1 MASPSRSLR
10 CLELY
15 ANIGATLA
23 DWKREAG
30 DGFALVQPLLRDT
43 SGLARRWSRPGK
55 RAMRIVE
62 HDDGRAVAVCD
73 EEMDNPIELSRADR
87 LLWRPCEGILRSH
100 LCRVLGLHETREP
113 TASLPGVL
121 LIGDWRPE
129 PAVSIQ
135 ASIAAASSS
144 DDLGRLILDVRNK
157 AHRSTILATFT
168 RQHWSPRHEPAL
180 ADGRVVL
187 LPLEDVLDERDG
199 AWHRLPSW
207 DAFSRQ
213 AIPITG
219 AASPSLDLAALNTQV
234 QRLKPMEREAIV
246 ALAEK
251 GLVSPTSGRL
261 PGQALLAKWAG
272 NYEPDAT
279 FKAAMSNLVKM
290 RLLDNARHH
299 GSRGGYFLTALGAE
313 AAKIIDRS

>member
-1 MASPSRSLR
+1 
-10 CLELY
+10 
-15 ANIGATLA
+15 
-23 DWKREAG
+23 
-30 DGFALVQPLLRDT
+30 
-43 SGLARRWSRPGK
+43 
-55 RAMRIVE
+55 MRIVE
-62 HDDGRAVAVCD
+62 HGDGRAVAVCD
-73 EEMDNPIELSRADR
+73 EEMDNPVELSRTDR
-87 LLWRPCEGILRSH
+87 LLWRPCEVNLRSH
-100 LCRVLGLHETREP
+100 LCSVLGLHKTREP
-113 TASLPGVL
+113 TMPLPGVL

-135 ASIAAASSS
+135 ASIAVANSI
-144 DDLGRLILDVRNK
+144 DDLGRLILDVRHK
-157 AHRSTILATFT
+157 AHRPAILVTLT
-168 RQHWSPRHEPAL
+168 RQYWSPRHESAL

-187 LPLEDVLDERDG
+187 VPLEDVIDERDG

-207 DAFSRQ
+207 DTFAGQ
-213 AIPITG
+213 AIPRAGSG
-219 AASPSLDLAALNTQV
+219 ASSLDLAALKTQL

-251 GLVSPTSGRL
+251 GMVSPTSGRL

-272 NYEPDAT
+272 NYDADAT